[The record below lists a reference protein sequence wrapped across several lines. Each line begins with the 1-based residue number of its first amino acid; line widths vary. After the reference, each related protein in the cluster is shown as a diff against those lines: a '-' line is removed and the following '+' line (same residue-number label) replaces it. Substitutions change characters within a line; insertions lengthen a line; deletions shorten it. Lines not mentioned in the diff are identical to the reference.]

1 MEITIK
7 VSNKIIQQ
15 MKMVKTVKMVP
26 MAKMAKMAK
35 MVKIIQIIAKIKIRI
50 MEAVKLFKKQKM
62 GLELLWTLLNSKLL
76 SSNLLWEF

>member
-26 MAKMAKMAK
+26 MAKMAKM
-35 MVKIIQIIAKIKIRI
+35 VKIIQIIAKIKIRI
-50 MEAVKLFKKQKM
+50 MEAVKLSKKQKM
-62 GLELLWTLLNSKLL
+62 GLE
-76 SSNLLWEF
+76 